1 MVPKAT
7 LNFLKGESR
16 KGEGCLLEQHK
27 GAIPSSILMN
37 VLFLYCRKYHRQS
50 ASAPQRPNDNVS
62 PHPSSSSSAYGSGTE
77 SLHQH
82 DDDDD
87 VDYDVETSD
96 DETTKAGALDSPLSN
111 AARGGCGGNGGK
123 KKNYRST
130 AFSNVTPMKNQ
141 SVRIP
146 LYKVEFKTFTRNP
159 K

>member
-1 MVPKAT
+1 M
-7 LNFLKGESR
+7 
-16 KGEGCLLEQHK
+16 EQHK
-27 GAIPSSILMN
+27 GAIPSILMN

-82 DDDDD
+82 DDDDDD

-141 SVRIP
+141 SVRIH
-146 LYKVEFKTFTRNP
+146 LYKVEFKIFLCLCVNMKRNNVSS
-159 K
+159 